1 MSLIYLASPYSSD
14 DPRVIE
20 ERMRIFLE
28 VDAYLT
34 HRGILTVSPM
44 YKHFLASA
52 GLGIP
57 NTLEYWKN
65 YCEAL
70 LMKCSGMIIIP
81 SIGWATSP
89 GVIMEKGLASQFKTP
104 WSIFDLNLL
113 DK

>member
-14 DPRVIE
+14 DPGIIE

-44 YKHFLASA
+44 YKHFLAAA

-57 NTLEYWKN
+57 N
-65 YCEAL
+65 L
-70 LMKCSGMIIIP
+70 LNTGRITVKLFSRNVVG
-81 SIGWATSP
+81 
-89 GVIMEKGLASQFKTP
+89 
-104 WSIFDLNLL
+104 
-113 DK
+113 